1 MANKSIHFH
10 GKNLLFIRNCNS
22 HKFAKCIANSAR
34 NGLQNIKTTCGFDDV
49 NKSLSM
55 FASLKRF
62 PGKLRKDKDEAPSSP
77 KAADNRAPNK
87 IIANN
92 PSKLTP
98 VTYFG
103 FI

>member
-1 MANKSIHFH
+1 
-10 GKNLLFIRNCNS
+10 
-22 HKFAKCIANSAR
+22 
-34 NGLQNIKTTCGFDDV
+34 
-49 NKSLSM
+49 M

-62 PGKLRKDKDEAPSSP
+62 PGKLRKDKDEAPSSL